1 MTKTIALACSLFAA
15 QFLHGQSD
23 SSKGLDEI
31 VVTANRFPQKQ
42 VNTGKVMTVITRTQI
57 EQSPF
62 NTLGELLGRQTGV
75 TIVGSGNAPGTNN
88 DLYIRGSGTGHALIL
103 IDGNPAYDVSTIAAT
118 FDINFVPIGQIER
131 IEILKGGQSTI
142 YGSDAV
148 SGVINIITRSN
159 KNKKIAPS
167 IHLSNGSFG
176 TNTVDVT
183 ISGKTDLMKY
193 KLQYLRTNSQGF
205 SSAMDTNTVKTFDKD
220 GFRQEFA
227 LAQVGSVTDSKWGW
241 KAGAQWSKYNN
252 DLDQSGFEDAK
263 DYTVANQNLQFT
275 AGLLRRIKWG
285 TIQANINLNNSTRN
299 YLDDSIH
306 LNGYAKFTQLDYTGR
321 SAFAEIFTTL
331 RLAEGLQMFAG
342 VDQRWQNTDQYYMS
356 ISDYGKYSTALGR
369 DTANI
374 RLSSFTTSIV
384 YNSKKGFNLES
395 GMRLNLHSL
404 YGSNLTYTINPS
416 YVLNNRIK
424 IAFNL
429 SSAFK
434 APTLYQLYDGAIG
447 ARNLKPETSVSSE
460 LSLQLLGINKIS
472 GRATLFNRNIK
483 NGIDYDYENNKYFNN
498 NKEISRGIELETGY
512 SEKKWNVSLNY
523 TYLVGNL
530 STTKFV
536 YDENEGTY
544 AAKGD
549 TSFSHLF
556 RIPAH
561 SLNGTF
567 GVQAT
572 KKVYL
577 SIAQRFAGKRYEGML
592 DAAPVKLDPYHVTDL
607 FAQYSINKTIKL
619 YTSLKNVFNADYQ
632 EILGYTARGRN
643 YVIGVRIGQ

>member
-15 QFLHGQSD
+15 QFMYGQSD
-23 SSKGLDEI
+23 SSRVLDEI

-42 VNTGKVMTVITRTQI
+42 VNTGKVMNVISRAEI
-57 EQSPF
+57 EKSPF
-62 NTLGELLGRQTGV
+62 NTLGELLARQPGV
-75 TIVGSGNAPGTNN
+75 TIIGSANAAGTNN
-88 DLYIRGSGTGHALIL
+88 DLYIRGSGTGNTLVL
-103 IDGNPAYDVSTIAAT
+103 IDGNPAYDVSTISGT
-118 FDINFVPIGQIER
+118 FDINFIPIGQIER
-131 IEILKGGQSTI
+131 IEILKGGQSTV

-148 SGVINIITRSN
+148 SGVINIITRN
-159 KNKKIAPS
+159 NQNKKISPS
-167 IHLSNGSFG
+167 LHLSNGSFG
-176 TNTVDVT
+176 TNTVDLT
-183 ISGKTDLMKY
+183 ISGKTNLIKY

-205 SSAMDTNTVKTFDKD
+205 TSAMDTNAVKTFDKD
-220 GFRQEFA
+220 GFKQEFA
-227 LAQVGSVTDSKWGW
+227 LAQVGSATDRSWSW
-241 KAGAQWSKYNN
+241 RAGAQWTKYSN
-252 DLDQSGFEDAK
+252 DLDQTGYEDAK
-263 DYTVANQNLQFT
+263 DFTVANQNMQFT
-275 AGLLRRIKWG
+275 AGLSKKIKPG
-285 TIQANINLNNSTRN
+285 TIQANINFNNSTRN
-299 YLDDSIH
+299 YLDDSTY
-306 LNGYAKFTQLDYTGR
+306 LNGFAKYIQSDYQGR

-331 RLAEGLQMFAG
+331 RLAEGLQLFAG
-342 VDQRWQNTDQYYMS
+342 ADQRWQNTDQTYLS
-356 ISDYGKYSTALGR
+356 ISSYGKYSSTLAR

-374 RLSSFTTSIV
+374 RLSSFTTSMV
-384 YNSKKGFNLES
+384 YNSKKGFNVES

-404 YGSNLTYTINPS
+404 YGSNMTYTINPS
-416 YVLNNRIK
+416 YVLNKLIK

-460 LSLQLLGINKIS
+460 LSVQLLGVNKIS
-472 GRATLFNRNIK
+472 GRATIFNRTIK
-483 NGIDYDYENNKYFNN
+483 HGIDYDYANNKYFNN
-498 NKEISRGIELETGY
+498 NKALSKGIELEAGY
-512 SEKKWNVSLNY
+512 RENKWDVALNY
-523 TYLVGNL
+523 TYLNGKL

-536 YDENEGTY
+536 YDYDTWAY

-556 RIPAH
+556 RVPAH

-577 SIAQRFAGKRYEGML
+577 SIAQRFAGKRYEGMFE
-592 DAAPVKLDPYHVTDL
+592 AAPVKLDPYHVTDL
-607 FAQYSINKTIKL
+607 FAQYAINKTIKL